1 MLYFESKGD
10 DKMDYTVHN
19 VNIDVAINGKPE
31 NVKREIQEMAKL
43 ADELKKEYRLC
54 CTLNLKTTINADEDY
69 LQCHRQLHECP
80 DMPCKRSQH

>member
-1 MLYFESKGD
+1 
-10 DKMDYTVHN
+10 MDYTIHN

-54 CTLNLKTTINADEDY
+54 CTLNLKTTINADEDC
-69 LQCHRQLHECP
+69 LQCHQQLHECP